1 MLKLTLLCFEFMSLQ
16 SSIHHPPIR
25 RGFGWTALGPTRI
38 AQLPERRWETCPG
51 QAVGSQMVS
60 LISKPILMLS
70 IPKDGKHVLKSFRSM
85 AAMQPLPI
93 VS

>member
-1 MLKLTLLCFEFMSLQ
+1 MLKLICFEFMSLQ

-60 LISKPILMLS
+60 LISKPMLMLS

-85 AAMQPLPI
+85 AAMQSLPI